1 MALFIETLEDVK
13 EEVGEHSSKVNY
25 RKKLTHV
32 IKDRMKSIDA
42 SFQKLDSYPEK
53 KQFLEVYS
61 RGAKEFAAE
70 FFDCSITKELSKLI
84 CDLLYLV
91 FSSEMASSLSTG
103 VVLAGYGK
111 HQFFPEL
118 IDYRVDGKYT
128 EFVRVWTERQENLNE
143 EGATTAI
150 VVPFAQSDMFQLF
163 MEGITSNHLSF
174 VNHTLIRVLNDKSTR
189 LVEKFVVN
197 AEERRVELESQR
209 QDDREILKQFFEE
222 FSSYVQQEMIQP
234 VVSVISTLPK
244 EEMAAMAEALV
255 EITTLRRKVDSAI
268 EDCGRAYRCGDYF
281 KRRWS
286 CVDQEKA
293 LFRLRNQS

>member
-1 MALFIETLEDVK
+1 
-13 EEVGEHSSKVNY
+13 
-25 RKKLTHV
+25 
-32 IKDRMKSIDA
+32 
-42 SFQKLDSYPEK
+42 
-53 KQFLEVYS
+53 
-61 RGAKEFAAE
+61 
-70 FFDCSITKELSKLI
+70 
-84 CDLLYLV
+84 
-91 FSSEMASSLSTG
+91 
-103 VVLAGYGK
+103 
-111 HQFFPEL
+111 
-118 IDYRVDGKYT
+118 
-128 EFVRVWTERQENLNE
+128 
-143 EGATTAI
+143 
-150 VVPFAQSDMFQLF
+150 MFQLF

-268 EDCGRAYRCGDYF
+268 ETVGGPTDVAIISKGDGLVWI
-281 KRRWS
+281 KRKHYYPA
-286 CVDQEKA
+286 DLNIGGKDHAHNTE
-293 LFRLRNQS
+293 